1 MTTLYPRLSTERLPT
16 LPAGAASDEETQLQG
31 VTLLGRYRL
40 ERPIGK
46 GGMSVIYAARHVML
60 GGPVAV
66 KVLRSCFAA
75 DEDATARFLR
85 EAKAS
90 ARVRHEHVIEILD
103 FGIAEDGVVF
113 MVMELLEGE
122 DLAATVHREG
132 ALPWSRVR
140 GIALQIC
147 SALQAAHEHGVVHR
161 DVTLGNCLRMTRDGN
176 ADYIKLLDFGI
187 AKLSTT
193 QDRQRKFRITTELQ
207 VFGTPAFMAP
217 EQARRTSDADP
228 RTDVYSTGCVLYALL
243 TGHLPF
249 EGKSRQDV
257 LSRQLY
263 GHAPSPRSH
272 EPTIAPAVSALLGR
286 ALEKDPRR
294 RFQSMAELAAA
305 IRAIP
310 PSARS
315 PEGAG
320 SGAWE
325 ALRRWW
331 SGG

>member
-1 MTTLYPRLSTERLPT
+1 M
-16 LPAGAASDEETQLQG
+16 LQG

-40 ERPIGK
+40 EHPIGK
-46 GGMSVIYAARHVML
+46 GGMSVIYAARHVLL
-60 GGPVAV
+60 GGTVAV
-66 KVLRSCFAA
+66 KVLRSCFAT
-75 DEDATARFLR
+75 DEDATQRFLR

-90 ARVRHEHVIEILD
+90 ARVRHEHVIETLD

-122 DLAATVHREG
+122 DLAALVGREG

-140 GIALQIC
+140 GMALQIC
-147 SALQAAHEHGVVHR
+147 SALGAAHDHGVVHR
-161 DVTLGNCLRMTRDGN
+161 DVTLGNCLRMHRDGN
-176 ADYIKLLDFGI
+176 SDYIKLLDFGI

-193 QDRQRKFRITTELQ
+193 RDRQCNFRLTTELQ

-257 LSRQLY
+257 ISRQLY
-263 GHAPSPRSH
+263 GHAPPPRSH
-272 EPTIAPAVSALLGR
+272 EPTIAPAVSALLGK
-286 ALEKDPRR
+286 ALEKDPAR

-310 PSARS
+310 PTARARQ
-315 PEGAG
+315 PAG
-320 SGAWE
+320 SSAWDAMRE
-325 ALRRWW
+325 WWGRR
-331 SGG
+331 SVRR